1 MENGHQND
9 NKGDPDNNIA
19 ANKFYVIEHGYED
32 VHNDGNE
39 NESDFSGKGTG
50 KDENSATEDANSVSD
65 RDDDE
70 DDRPRWG
77 WQCWR

>member
-1 MENGHQND
+1 MENDHQND
-9 NKGDPDNNIA
+9 DKGDPDSNIA
-19 ANKFYVIEHGYED
+19 ANKFCGIEHGHED

-50 KDENSATEDANSVSD
+50 KDENSAPEDANSVSD

-70 DDRPRWG
+70 DDRPR
-77 WQCWR
+77 